1 MILVPTSDCLQ
12 HKFGANCL
20 NGRNLNVRTV
30 EVQLDSAADIK
41 LLGIKIDNCFKTTAS
56 NIGKRLGLLKRTDKF
71 LLLKVENFVL
81 QLTYPAKTWLRWLLF
96 RGHEANKPHVQYVI
110 NFQKRC
116 ARVILDKKWDTP
128 SGPLFRDLNV
138 MPWFDRPRI
147 LLTDNIH
154 TAGTA
159 VVSTITSDTNS
170 ICLSSQLVF
179 HRRRKVHKSWQISG
193 Y

>member
-1 MILVPTSDCLQ
+1 MLWVRLPQSHRVISSFRSQKRICKLRLRLLMVLVPASDCLK

-138 MPWFDRPRI
+138 MPWFDKRQER
-147 LLTDNIH
+147 
-154 TAGTA
+154 AY
-159 VVSTITSDTNS
+159 STIQ
-170 ICLSSQLVF
+170 CLLL
-179 HRRRKVHKSWQISG
+179 G
-193 Y
+193 D